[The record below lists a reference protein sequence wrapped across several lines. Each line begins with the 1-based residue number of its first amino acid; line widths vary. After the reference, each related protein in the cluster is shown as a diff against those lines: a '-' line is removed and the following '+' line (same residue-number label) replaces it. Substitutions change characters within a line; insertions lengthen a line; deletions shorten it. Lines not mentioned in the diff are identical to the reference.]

1 MSIREALKKNLP
13 PNIYRRLRTAKQAP
27 ARIFQRT
34 MELSGFVVARTSDYY
49 SPLPSRTK
57 LARTMPRWS
66 RPSSMWGLEWDL
78 AEMKSKMAHLLNE
91 YSEEFLA
98 LVPYE
103 ESVKLGFGPG
113 YARVDAMVLYAM
125 IRDKKPTQYLEV
137 GSGLSTYYASAA
149 AQRNAE
155 GGHPMC
161 ITCIEPYP
169 FPALA
174 TIPGIS
180 VRSNEVQDENLSLF
194 SSLGE
199 NDLLFI
205 DSSHIVRLDGDV
217 PFLLLEVLPILR
229 PGVHIQI
236 HDIPFPYHGP
246 YPPKYW
252 IYELTWP
259 VWWNESMLLHALL
272 CGNRQF
278 AISLSA
284 PLIRHHD
291 EQFLAELIRGYENI
305 EKEPN
310 AFSSIWLQKLGS
322 GH

>member
-1 MSIREALKKNLP
+1 MSIRETLKNWLP
-13 PNIYRRLRTAKQAP
+13 SNVRRRIRTVRQTT
-27 ARIFQRT
+27 ARLFQRT
-34 MELSGFVVARTSDYY
+34 MELCGFVVARTSDYY
-49 SPLPSRTK
+49 SPLPSRRK
-57 LARTMPRWS
+57 LARTMARWT
-66 RPSSMWGLEWDL
+66 RPSSMQGLEIDMS
-78 AEMKSKMAHLLNE
+78 EMKSTITHLINKW
-91 YSEEFLA
+91 SGEFCA
-98 LVPYE
+98 LVPYG

-113 YARVDAMVLYAM
+113 YTRVDAMVLYAM
-125 IRDKKPTQYLEV
+125 IREKKPAHYLEV

-149 AQRNAE
+149 ARRNAE
-155 GGHPMC
+155 EGHPMR

-180 VRSNEVQDENLSLF
+180 VRCNEVQEENLGLF
-194 SSLGE
+194 TGLGE
-199 NDLLFI
+199 DDLLFI

-246 YPPKYW
+246 YPPKLW
-252 IYELTWP
+252 IYDSCWP

-278 AISLSA
+278 AIKLSA

-291 EQFLAELIRGYENI
+291 EPFLAELIPGYENMG
-305 EKEPN
+305 KEPN
-310 AFSSIWLQKLGS
+310 TFSSIWLQKVGP
-322 GH
+322 GY